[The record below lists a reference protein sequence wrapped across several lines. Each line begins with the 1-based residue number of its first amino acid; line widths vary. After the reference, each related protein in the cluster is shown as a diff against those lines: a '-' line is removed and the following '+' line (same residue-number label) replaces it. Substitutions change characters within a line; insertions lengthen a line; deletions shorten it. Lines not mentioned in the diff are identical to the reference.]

1 MRPKTAALI
10 LMGVVALVTAIT
22 GRQFL
27 SLHQDEAFYPSK
39 GLTEK
44 KLLSDY
50 NPALSGSP
58 GDTDVYL
65 FQGNTDGGHIL
76 ILGGTHPKEPAGF
89 ITAVILLENLI
100 PDQGKV
106 FIIPQANRSGFTHN
120 DPFEG
125 DPQRYCIDTSKGKRS
140 FRFGSRLTNPVHQ
153 WPDTTLFINTAGQKL
168 SGAEARNLNRNYPGQ
183 ERGLLTERVALG
195 IIELMMQ
202 ENIDLAIDLHEA
214 APEYPIVNAM
224 VFHEDCAELAAITSM
239 DLQLEGVNLSLEA
252 SPPTLRGLSHRE
264 WGDHTQAMAILLETA
279 NCSHG
284 RLKGRPSASLV
295 VEGKDENYLRAAKL
309 GLLFVPYDKEGIPLS
324 ARVYRHLVSIK
335 ALVQG
340 LQEIDPGKQVAF
352 IDYPNAQILLDKGL
366 AALLHPPQK

>member
-1 MRPKTAALI
+1 
-10 LMGVVALVTAIT
+10 
-22 GRQFL
+22 
-27 SLHQDEAFYPSK
+27 
-39 GLTEK
+39 
-44 KLLSDY
+44 
-50 NPALSGSP
+50 
-58 GDTDVYL
+58 
-65 FQGNTDGGHIL
+65 
-76 ILGGTHPKEPAGF
+76 
-89 ITAVILLENLI
+89 
-100 PDQGKV
+100 
-106 FIIPQANRSGFTHN
+106 
-120 DPFEG
+120 
-125 DPQRYCIDTSKGKRS
+125 
-140 FRFGSRLTNPVHQ
+140 
-153 WPDTTLFINTAGQKL
+153 
-168 SGAEARNLNRNYPGQ
+168 
-183 ERGLLTERVALG
+183 
-195 IIELMMQ
+195 
-202 ENIDLAIDLHEA
+202 
-214 APEYPIVNAM
+214 M